1 MSLLS
6 SKLKRLGYESILLAG
21 LVGDREG
28 SFAGFADFCKPKP
41 QEIPSLGREINL
53 FSDLKSIYIIR
64 KIIKKFQPDIVDT
77 HAAKA
82 GFVGRIAACLEG
94 VPCIHTFHGH
104 VLQGYF
110 SPLKQ
115 KIFQIIERILAKKTD
130 CIVAVSKQVASDLL
144 ALGVGEREQIKV
156 VPLGLELE
164 PFLAVKPHPFLKDE
178 LGIPRNHLLI
188 GAVGRLAPVKNI
200 KFLIRC
206 FTRLAEKNTDLH
218 LILVGDGPERKNLE
232 VLAQNLGVRQKTHFL
247 GWRRDLSRIYGGLDI
262 VALTSVNEGTPVAI
276 LEALASGRPVVA
288 TSVGGVS
295 EVLENGTLGKLVPPG
310 DEGAFCE
317 ALRGLCSRTAP
328 LVAADRERVVQ
339 KYSVQNLVQTM
350 DRLYRQIL
358 DMKMI
363 RSPN

>member
-1 MSLLS
+1 VSLLS

-21 LVGDREG
+21 IVGDREG
-28 SFAGFADFCKPKP
+28 SFVDLGDFCQPKP

-53 FSDLKSIYIIR
+53 LFDLKSIYTIW

-94 VPCIHTFHGH
+94 IPCIHTFHGH

-164 PFLAVKPHPFLKDE
+164 PFLAVKPHSLLKDE
-178 LGIPRNHLLI
+178 LGIPRSHFLI
-188 GAVGRLAPVKNI
+188 GAVGRLASVKNI
-200 KFLIRC
+200 EFLIRC
-206 FTRLAEKNTDLH
+206 FARVAEKNTKLD
-218 LILVGDGPERKNLE
+218 LILVGDGPERTKLE
-232 VLAQNLGVRQKTHFL
+232 LLAQNLGFRQKIHFL
-247 GWRRDLSRIYGGLDI
+247 GWRRDLRHIYGGLDM
-262 VALTSVNEGTPVAI
+262 VALTSVNEGTPVAMI
-276 LEALASGRPVVA
+276 EALASGRPVVA
-288 TSVGGVS
+288 TSVGGVP
-295 EVLENGTLGKLVPPG
+295 EVLENGALGKLVPPG
-310 DEGAFCE
+310 DEGAFCD
-317 ALRGLCSRTAP
+317 ALQGLCSKPAP
-328 LVAADRERVVQ
+328 LAEADRERVVQ

-350 DRLYRQIL
+350 DKLYRQIL
-358 DMKMI
+358 DMKMV
-363 RSPN
+363 RAPN